1 MEISNDKVKLV
12 LYLPEKEK
20 QQLWRIA
27 ESLGYKRHDF
37 LIASLVIGAVILDA
51 LYKGEVTEKS
61 IGPLMLSK
69 GRKMAAALMAI
80 GTSVILRDLVRAIGG
95 NVDLDKGLE
104 QWRQVEDQ
112 VMV

>member
-1 MEISNDKVKLV
+1 METSNEKVKIV
-12 LYLPEKEK
+12 LYVPEKEK

-37 LIASLVIGAVILDA
+37 LIASLVVGAVILDA
-51 LYKGEVTEKS
+51 LYKGEFTERS
-61 IGPLMLSK
+61 IGPLMFSK

-95 NVDLDKGLE
+95 DIDLEKGLE
-104 QWRQVEDQ
+104 QWREVD
-112 VMV
+112 VH